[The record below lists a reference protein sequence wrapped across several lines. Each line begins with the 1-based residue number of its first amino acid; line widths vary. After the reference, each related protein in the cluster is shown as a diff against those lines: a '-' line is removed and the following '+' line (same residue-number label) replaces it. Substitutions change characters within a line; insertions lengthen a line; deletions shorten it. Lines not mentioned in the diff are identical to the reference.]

1 MQILYLPTPW
11 TIVLCFAGWFSFQLG
26 AALICLK
33 IPESWLTSERYLF
46 RTHRWEKNGRL
57 YLFLGVHRWKR
68 LLPDGAAITKGGY
81 RKKTLTDYSPENLER
96 FMKESC
102 RAELTHLLAI
112 LPFWVFG
119 FIGPPSIIPYMLL
132 YALALNLPC
141 IIAQR
146 YNRPRI
152 IVLNRQL
159 HERGWRSNK
168 RQNHKLTL

>member
-1 MQILYLPTPW
+1 MQLLYLSTPW
-11 TIVLCFAGWFSFQLG
+11 TIVLCFAGWFVLQFG

-33 IPESWLTSERYLF
+33 MPERWLSPENYLF
-46 RTHRWEKNGRL
+46 RTHRWEKNGRI
-57 YLFLGVHRWKR
+57 YLMLGVHRWKR

-81 RKKTLTDYSPENLER
+81 RKKALADYSSENLER
-96 FMKESC
+96 FLIESC

-119 FIGPPSIIPYMLL
+119 LIGPPSIVAYMFL
-132 YALALNLPC
+132 YALVVNLPC

-152 IVLNRQL
+152 QILRRQL
-159 HERGWRSNK
+159 SGRTCRHEKSE
-168 RQNHKLTL
+168 LSACP